1 VLEILFAA
9 YRPRTPVYILKFSAC
24 LHETAV
30 YTEITYTFQC
40 IPSARHLLFS
50 TVLLWACV
58 VPKSRAQPRLARQVC
73 NVFVFTFTALQIHP
87 GLKTNWFS
95 PAKGMTSDWSEQF
108 FVNINNTIYDR
119 NVTGASD
126 KSMLELHNLL
136 RIFNFNHLQKILSFT
151 LLECY

>member
-1 VLEILFAA
+1 MGMRCSEVESAA
-9 YRPRTPVYILKFSAC
+9 ETGETGLQCICVYI
-24 LHETAV
+24 
-30 YTEITYTFQC
+30 
-40 IPSARHLLFS
+40 
-50 TVLLWACV
+50 
-58 VPKSRAQPRLARQVC
+58 
-73 NVFVFTFTALQIHP
+73 HP
-87 GLKTNWFS
+87 APNSSWSEDNRFS